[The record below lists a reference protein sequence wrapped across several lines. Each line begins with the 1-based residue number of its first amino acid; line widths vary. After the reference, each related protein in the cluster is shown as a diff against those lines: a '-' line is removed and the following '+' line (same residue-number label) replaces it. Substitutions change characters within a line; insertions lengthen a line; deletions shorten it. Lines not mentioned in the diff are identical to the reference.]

1 MNTPYPV
8 KKEVLKNKKKTT
20 ETVYERN
27 SDKKKKFMESHR
39 ITTEEKFAEK
49 VREFGNWVDFI
60 DPPFPSRFQWIWLHF
75 LDIWRTC
82 EHDFNGNIVLTP
94 RVLLDYCECF
104 KVSLTVQEKHLIFR
118 MKSWAEDE
126 IYLLKNKNK

>member
-39 ITTEEKFAEK
+39 ITTEEEFAEK

-60 DPPFPSRFQWIWLHF
+60 DPPFPRRFQWIWLHF

-94 RVLLDYCECF
+94 RVLIDYCECF